1 MTASTVMKL
10 LLINKKDHQV
20 RLFTLALA
28 VMALPVAAALPQ
40 YNLYLADLSKD
51 LSVSNSI
58 KINDTATYINQPA
71 FSGDGNSLF
80 FTLEQGGDAAVQTDI
95 GVYVI
100 ADKKQD
106 VLTKTALSEYSP
118 TLLPDGSGVSVV
130 VVEADQ
136 TQRLWKVDWQGNSSL
151 LKTEPK
157 GVGYHAWGPHQDLLL
172 FILGDQED
180 NHTVRYLDKNGKLTT
195 LATGVGR
202 ALSWQPGTEK
212 GYYTQARQD
221 QLYLSFYDVKTTTVT
236 ATELALPAGGQDLVW
251 WSADRLLVSAG
262 TKIYQWK
269 ATGKQ
274 DWTLW
279 LDLSKDCGTEISRF
293 ALNKERSRLAFVC
306 KL

>member
-1 MTASTVMKL
+1 MRL
-10 LLINKKDHQV
+10 LS
-20 RLFTLALA
+20 LALA

-40 YNLYLADLSKD
+40 YNLYLTDLSKD

-58 KINDTATYINQPA
+58 KINDTPTYINQPA
-71 FSGDGNSLF
+71 FSSDGESLF
-80 FTLEQGGDAAVQTDI
+80 FTLEQGKDEAVQTDI

-136 TQRLWKVDWQGNSSL
+136 TQRLWKVDWQGNTSL
-151 LKTEPK
+151 LKAEPK
-157 GVGYHAWGPHQDLLL
+157 GVGYHAWGSNQDLLL
-172 FILGDQED
+172 FILGDKED

-202 ALSWQPGTEK
+202 ALSWQPGTQK
-212 GYYTQARQD
+212 AYYTEAKEN
-221 QLYLSFYDVKTTTVT
+221 QLYLSFYDVKTKTAI

-251 WSADRLLVSAG
+251 WSADTLLVSAG
-262 TKIYQWK
+262 SKIYQWQ
-269 ATGKQ
+269 TSGKQ
-274 DWTLW
+274 SWTLW
-279 LDLSKDCGTEISRF
+279 LDLSKECSTEISRF
-293 ALNKERSRLAFVC
+293 ALNKERNQLAFVC
-306 KL
+306 KA